1 LHTRALPVVFFL
13 VLAGPALAQF
23 PAALRIGR
31 ANHAFDHLGGIG
43 GQADAAAA
51 CGATIIYTSG
61 LGDAG
66 YHGLPPK
73 SQFDALC
80 EKVRAYNEHAKSIGI
95 EIPIG
100 YLCATSIVKLETFDK
115 NWTADFRAQFKTR
128 PGEWRQQDRHGKPL
142 PSWYGGDYAP
152 ACMNNPDWRAYERA
166 MVRYTLETGH
176 GGVFFDNPTVHPEG
190 CYCPNCMK
198 IFAEFVQARPAK
210 EYALE
215 DAKNVSAIRKFARRE
230 RSLFRQF
237 RATIARDFLADMR
250 VYADKIK
257 PHALITCNNS
267 LNDPSVFYS
276 QSRTYGYNIG
286 EMSKG
291 EDYVVVED
299 MNTQPRTEANGKT
312 LEYGP
317 TYKMLHAVSDDKPI
331 VAVTIA
337 AGDYHT
343 PPNLMRL
350 AMAEAAA
357 NGASYMMWPTWPENQ
372 RERMVA
378 STRKMSGFLRR
389 NERVLN
395 EAPFRSEAVVYLDF
409 RNWQWTDYSRKNAIA
424 AALTAH
430 NIQYEIADD
439 AAFERIFLTRI
450 EEHESNPVLLVESLS
465 ALPPTGDMSITT
477 LTGRRVTVV
486 SADGRE
492 WLSKLREE
500 MGEPSI
506 TLTGAPKV
514 RAIVHDQEDRTI
526 VHLYNLDVQRLS
538 SFDDK
543 VTPASNIKV
552 SVLTKIWNVKSV
564 RLDSPDQETSART
577 LEFTAKEAETRGTVV
592 SFTIPRLEVSAIAII
607 ER

>member
-1 LHTRALPVVFFL
+1 MKSATCGCRVVKVGFCGTEARRPREHAASRSGRQTIASGYDSRFSGKAKRSAKSMRGLCAVRGACSSTAAMLLRDKLNKRIASLQGRALPLIFFL
-13 VLAGPALAQF
+13 VFAGPVVAQF
-23 PAALRIGR
+23 PAELRTGR
-31 ANHAFDHLGGIG
+31 ANHAFDHLGNVG
-43 GQADAAAA
+43 GQADTAAA
-51 CGATIIYTSG
+51 CGATIIYTGG

-267 LNDPSVFYS
+267 LNDPSVF
-276 QSRTYGYNIG
+276 
-286 EMSKG
+286 
-291 EDYVVVED
+291 
-299 MNTQPRTEANGKT
+299 
-312 LEYGP
+312 
-317 TYKMLHAVSDDKPI
+317 
-331 VAVTIA
+331 
-337 AGDYHT
+337 
-343 PPNLMRL
+343 
-350 AMAEAAA
+350 
-357 NGASYMMWPTWPENQ
+357 
-372 RERMVA
+372 
-378 STRKMSGFLRR
+378 
-389 NERVLN
+389 
-395 EAPFRSEAVVYLDF
+395 
-409 RNWQWTDYSRKNAIA
+409 
-424 AALTAH
+424 
-430 NIQYEIADD
+430 
-439 AAFERIFLTRI
+439 
-450 EEHESNPVLLVESLS
+450 
-465 ALPPTGDMSITT
+465 
-477 LTGRRVTVV
+477 
-486 SADGRE
+486 
-492 WLSKLREE
+492 
-500 MGEPSI
+500 
-506 TLTGAPKV
+506 
-514 RAIVHDQEDRTI
+514 
-526 VHLYNLDVQRLS
+526 
-538 SFDDK
+538 
-543 VTPASNIKV
+543 
-552 SVLTKIWNVKSV
+552 
-564 RLDSPDQETSART
+564 
-577 LEFTAKEAETRGTVV
+577 
-592 SFTIPRLEVSAIAII
+592 
-607 ER
+607 